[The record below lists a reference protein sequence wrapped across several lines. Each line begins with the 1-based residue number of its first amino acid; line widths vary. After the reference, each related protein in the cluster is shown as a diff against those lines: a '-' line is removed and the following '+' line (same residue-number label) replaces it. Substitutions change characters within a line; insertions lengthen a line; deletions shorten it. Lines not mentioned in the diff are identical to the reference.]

1 MITVEGINVRAK
13 TIPKRQLILA
23 WQKLTSKPIPK
34 IKAFQLKDD
43 DFDRV
48 IRLRRCEEDEQRELE
63 EWNTILT
70 TKGTDACVF
79 NAEENLGFDFM
90 ILVRENHYHTLNRI
104 IEHELLHIIKGDL

>member
-1 MITVEGINVRAK
+1 MIIIEGIKAKAK
-13 TIPKRQLILA
+13 TIPKRQLLSA
-23 WQKLTSKPIPK
+23 WQKLTSKPFPK
-34 IKAFQLKDD
+34 VKAVQLNDD
-43 DFDRV
+43 DFDHV

-79 NAEENLGFDFM
+79 NAEENSGFDFM